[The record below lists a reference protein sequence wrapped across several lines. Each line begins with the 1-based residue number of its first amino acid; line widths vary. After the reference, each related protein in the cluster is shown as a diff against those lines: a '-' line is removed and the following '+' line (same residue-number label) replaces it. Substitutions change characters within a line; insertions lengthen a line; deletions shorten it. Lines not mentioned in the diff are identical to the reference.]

1 MDKNKLTSF
10 KTMLETIK
18 ETYGMDDNILAFE
31 LGVTPLTVSRWL
43 AGKVKPQIP
52 NYLKVRDLY
61 DYVLENNISQNNVL
75 KNKGNFQ
82 SKLIENIEK
91 LEPIF
96 SETTSII
103 EKSKEVIGKTKE
115 VIEEPKKPLKVE
127 EPKEVIEEPRK
138 LEIINNSEDIFNDV
152 RRVFYSRRLK
162 QVFGMNAS
170 NILTTIDHWVNF
182 NEKEKRNF
190 HYGEYWCNTLLS
202 VAYMTWFKYSFPSE
216 AKFAEEVEK
225 LLQQGLLIK
234 KVVNIS
240 EDKPPLVIWR
250 VDKKRLTELYN
261 KKCSRLNQ

>member
-152 RRVFYSRRLK
+152 RRVFLFKTLK
-162 QVFGMNAS
+162 TSF
-170 NILTTIDHWVNF
+170 W
-182 NEKEKRNF
+182 NE
-190 HYGEYWCNTLLS
+190 C
-202 VAYMTWFKYSFPSE
+202 
-216 AKFAEEVEK
+216 
-225 LLQQGLLIK
+225 I
-234 KVVNIS
+234 
-240 EDKPPLVIWR
+240 
-250 VDKKRLTELYN
+250 
-261 KKCSRLNQ
+261 